1 MLLDHSPRVLVVED
15 EADLRDALVSY
26 LLLDGMTAIPAENL
40 KQAQDCLEKQQFDVI
55 LLDLGLPDGDG
66 LDWLRQR
73 KDLEETGIIITSA
86 RMAKAQRLSGIRCGA
101 DAYFVKPAD
110 LEELSLQVMN
120 LSRRVRRQQPNCWML
135 NEMQWSLITP
145 NGLCVKLTQSEI
157 KFLNP
162 LMRQPG
168 APVEREALVASLG
181 HKPDYY
187 DARRMEVMVRRLR
200 KKIEQLGDDTL
211 PVDTVYGRGFVFT
224 AKAIVQPVPE

>member
-40 KQAQDCLEKQQFDVI
+40 KQAQDCLEHQQFDVI

-73 KDLEETGIIITSA
+73 KNLEETGIIITSA

-110 LEELSLQVMN
+110 LEELSIQVIN
-120 LSRRVRRQQPNCWML
+120 LSRRVRRHQPSCWML
-135 NEMQWSLITP
+135 NEMHWSLTTP

-157 KFLNP
+157 RFLKP
-162 LMRQPG
+162 LMQLPG
-168 APVEREALVASLG
+168 APVEREALVSSLG

-224 AKAIVQPVPE
+224 AKAIVQPAPE

>member
-1 MLLDHSPRVLVVED
+1 
-15 EADLRDALVSY
+15 
-26 LLLDGMTAIPAENL
+26 
-40 KQAQDCLEKQQFDVI
+40 
-55 LLDLGLPDGDG
+55 
-66 LDWLRQR
+66 
-73 KDLEETGIIITSA
+73 
-86 RMAKAQRLSGIRCGA
+86 
-101 DAYFVKPAD
+101 
-110 LEELSLQVMN
+110 
-120 LSRRVRRQQPNCWML
+120 
-135 NEMQWSLITP
+135 
-145 NGLCVKLTQSEI
+145 
-157 KFLNP
+157 